1 MQTTAARGAWR
12 ASLNA
17 CSTLL
22 RRPGLS
28 LAATAR
34 MSASRRLQRVRG
46 TGKQHGSG
54 FYYAT
59 QSAPGRSPICACM
72 MSHVICSKDA
82 DAWVKQDLTAVPDFE
97 LRQPVTVS
105 FCWGGR

>member
-1 MQTTAARGAWR
+1 MQTVEYLDRGAWR

-46 TGKQHGSG
+46 TGKQDCAS
-54 FYYAT
+54 
-59 QSAPGRSPICACM
+59 SPG
-72 MSHVICSKDA
+72 
-82 DAWVKQDLTAVPDFE
+82 
-97 LRQPVTVS
+97 
-105 FCWGGR
+105 WGIFKV

>member
-54 FYYAT
+54 FYWLVYLVKRIVLSLTPRPA
-59 QSAPGRSPICACM
+59 GRARIA
-72 MSHVICSKDA
+72 
-82 DAWVKQDLTAVPDFE
+82 L
-97 LRQPVTVS
+97 
-105 FCWGGR
+105 